1 MKVAV
6 RNEKGRIIRWEE
18 ASLGENMLVV
28 DPRIGASIGPVA
40 ALPLAEEIELSGGK
54 PEQGTALVGELPTV
68 LVNAESGGKEVIGIE
83 RELKVIRVGPNPRLV
98 SCEYW
103 ELESRRTCTVNVR
116 NNKKWLKGMVI
127 KLREPVR
134 EEDFNRPWLYLGK
147 APRRK
152 GWW

>member
-6 RNEKGRIIRWEE
+6 RNEKGKIIRWEE
-18 ASLGENMLVV
+18 AALGENIIELSGKEA
-28 DPRIGASIGPVA
+28 RIPASIGPVA
-40 ALPLAEEIELSGGK
+40 ALPLAEEVK
-54 PEQGTALVGELPTV
+54 
-68 LVNAESGGKEVIGIE
+68 KIGIE

-127 KLREPVR
+127 KLREPVK
-134 EEDFNRPWLYLGK
+134 EEDFNRPWVYLGK